1 MKRPPDF
8 VKAWPP
14 SSELA
19 GLPRVDSGANDEEMN
34 HVARLVRSDIFRTA
48 FAVGQ
53 FGTLAGSCSLTM
65 EAEMLRFAG
74 RLAQLTILIAVLL
87 CLAPPA
93 NAGPASDL
101 IGKLNTVFAD
111 VTQNAKTL
119 GYAGRYEKLEAAL
132 VEAYDFPEMARVTS
146 GRYWRGFTDDQKQQV
161 VAAFR
166 ELSIA
171 TYAARFDGS
180 SGQRFEV
187 LGEEPAPAGNLRV
200 NNQIVQ
206 ASGEPIRVDYLLRQE
221 GGQWRVIDVYLKSS
235 VSELAVRRDEFAK
248 VLAKSGF
255 DGLIAD
261 LNEKVAKLRL
271 V

>member
-1 MKRPPDF
+1 M
-8 VKAWPP
+8 
-14 SSELA
+14 
-19 GLPRVDSGANDEEMN
+19 
-34 HVARLVRSDIFRTA
+34 H
-48 FAVGQ
+48 
-53 FGTLAGSCSLTM
+53 
-65 EAEMLRFAG
+65 RFASK
-74 RLAQLTILIAVLL
+74 LAILIAALWY
-87 CLAPPA
+87 LAPPA
-93 NAGPASDL
+93 NAGQASDV
-101 IGKLNTVFAD
+101 IGKLNAVFTD
-111 VTQNAKTL
+111 VIQNSKTL
-119 GYAGRYEKLEAAL
+119 GYEGRYKKLEPAL
-132 VEAYDFPEMARVTS
+132 VEVYDFTEMARVTT
-146 GRYWRGFTDDQKQQV
+146 GRYWRSFTDDQKQQV

-166 ELSIA
+166 DLSIA

-180 SGQRFEV
+180 SGERFEI

-200 NNQIVQ
+200 NNQIVP
-206 ASGEPIRVDYLLRQE
+206 ANGEPIRVDYLLRQD